1 MSTQK
6 HKTPSGT
13 ASANSNIQI
22 RKGFLES
29 SLLANKKGDIAPHSY
44 YYLFEDDDYA
54 TLGRNVSEY
63 SEPQTA
69 NTTSPSKGK
78 KA

>member
-1 MSTQK
+1 MSIQK

-22 RKGFLES
+22 RKGFLKS
-29 SLLANKKGDIAPHSY
+29 SSIINEKTIDPPHSY

-54 TLGRNVSEY
+54 TLGRNVSEFM
-63 SEPQTA
+63 EPKTT
-69 NTTSPSKGK
+69 NTINPSKGK
-78 KA
+78 KS